1 MLVLEKKTV
10 FIKDIDPSSI
20 KMFEMFGWVLV
31 DQDKRKLEFERKT
44 NIENYNQLKTL
55 GDEYYFGKK
64 KNVIAIWIIGS
75 ILALAFMGIGN
86 PSGVSDE
93 GFAYIIGY
101 YFIGPALIGFIP
113 YIIIKNKDKKR
124 FEKNNSILEDINKLK
139 ENTEA
144 LE

>member
-20 KMFEMFGWVLV
+20 KIFEMFGWVLV

-44 NIENYNQLKTL
+44 NIKNYDQLKTL

-101 YFIGPALIGFIP
+101 YLGAPALIGFIP
-113 YIIIKNKDKKR
+113 YTIIKNKDKKK
-124 FEKNNSILEDINKLK
+124 FDKNKSILEEVNKLK
-139 ENTEA
+139 ENI
-144 LE
+144 

>member
-1 MLVLEKKTV
+1 MIEKKTV

-64 KNVIAIWIIGS
+64 KNVIAIWIIVS
-75 ILALAFMGIGN
+75 ILAFAFLGIGN

-101 YFIGPALIGFIP
+101 YLGAPALIGFIP
-113 YIIIKNKDKKR
+113 YTIIKNKDKKK
-124 FEKNNSILEDINKLK
+124 FDKNKSILEEVNKLK
-139 ENTEA
+139 ENI
-144 LE
+144 